1 MYLKI
6 SFLTIIVFII
16 SCQPI
21 EIISPVEFDNS
32 RFEKIS
38 ISAKDVSIN
47 TKYDPIF
54 SQENIEDQ
62 LEDSPIEII
71 QSWLGNN
78 ISHFGN
84 QNKFIINIMDA
95 SISKKEVENVDAKKY
110 EEKTV
115 FQYDVF
121 FLVEYQLY
129 DDNEYL
135 LASAT
140 VESSRSTTS
149 QKYVSINETEI
160 IINDLLSNTL
170 NDFINE
176 TKSVTKIYMSEYLK

>member
-1 MYLKI
+1 
-6 SFLTIIVFII
+6 
-16 SCQPI
+16 
-21 EIISPVEFDNS
+21 
-32 RFEKIS
+32 
-38 ISAKDVSIN
+38 
-47 TKYDPIF
+47 
-54 SQENIEDQ
+54 
-62 LEDSPIEII
+62 
-71 QSWLGNN
+71 
-78 ISHFGN
+78 
-84 QNKFIINIMDA
+84 MDA

-160 IINDLLSNTL
+160 IINDLLNKAIE
-170 NDFINE
+170 DF
-176 TKSVTKIYMSEYLK
+176 TKESDILLKKYMGEYLK